1 MKIEIPENP
10 YYETNVFY
18 IRDLVSFIRQLDR
31 EPFSI
36 ERKFAELDSFTKELQ
51 NENPPTRA
59 ESQKILYDYTNYLLK
74 LKV

>member
-31 EPFSI
+31 EKFSI
-36 ERKFAELDSFTKELQ
+36 ERKFAELDSFTKDLAT
-51 NENPPTRA
+51 ENPPTRA
-59 ESQKILYDYTNYLLK
+59 EAQKILYDYTNYLLK